1 MEVQPEMPEK
11 IAYRI
16 AEAVHVSG
24 LGRTT
29 IYDEI
34 KNSRLRAVKV
44 AGRRLILRED
54 LVAFLKAATQPAG
67 NATSAPALS
76 GGVRLATDLR
86 PTPESR

>member
-1 MEVQPEMPEK
+1 MNYQPKLSQK

-16 AEAVHVSG
+16 DEAVQVSG

-34 KNSRLRAVKV
+34 KHRRLKAIKV

-54 LVAFLKAATQPAG
+54 LEAFLKAAVTA
-67 NATSAPALS
+67 A
-76 GGVRLATDLR
+76 
-86 PTPESR
+86 

>member
-1 MEVQPEMPEK
+1 MEVLTKANDK

-16 AEAVHVSG
+16 DEAVSASG

-34 KNSRLRAVKV
+34 KNRRLRAIKV

-54 LVAFLKAATQPAG
+54 LEAFLKS
-67 NATSAPALS
+67 TSQTA
-76 GGVRLATDLR
+76 
-86 PTPESR
+86 

>member
-1 MEVQPEMPEK
+1 MDQRTKLPEK

-16 AEAVHVSG
+16 DEAVQASG

-34 KNSRLRAVKV
+34 KNRRLKAVKV

-54 LVAFLKAATQPAG
+54 LEAFLK
-67 NATSAPALS
+67 
-76 GGVRLATDLR
+76 VTDR
-86 PTPESR
+86 PS